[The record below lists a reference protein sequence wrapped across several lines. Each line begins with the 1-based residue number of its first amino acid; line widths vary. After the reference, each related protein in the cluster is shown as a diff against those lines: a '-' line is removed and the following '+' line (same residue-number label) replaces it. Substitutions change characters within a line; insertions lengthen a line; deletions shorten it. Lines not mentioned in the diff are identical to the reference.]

1 MISNLFC
8 GIYAV
13 ELNAADGTNSP
24 ELKSIEHN
32 IVEQCIENCAEQVRN
47 NILKWEGEKVNK
59 NVLDESATSLLHL
72 LGDWRIL
79 FKIENARC
87 QLMDNTDDNKRN

>member
-47 NILKWEGEKVNK
+47 KILKWREKVNK
-59 NVLDESATSLLHL
+59 NVLDESATSLHL
-72 LGDWRIL
+72 LLVDWRIL
-79 FKIENARC
+79 
-87 QLMDNTDDNKRN
+87 